1 MKNLYV
7 TTSTV
12 NNGDSF
18 DIAVTWDKAEA
29 LQAADLEYH
38 HLTPAE
44 REKTS
49 IGVNV
54 YTVPDPAIDISA
66 KECYHQLLEDDDD
79 VLNNCDFIEYK

>member
-12 NNGDSF
+12 KNGDSF
-18 DIAVTWDKAEA
+18 DIAVTWDKSEA

-54 YTVPDPAIDISA
+54 YTVPDTDLAAS
-66 KECYHQLLEDDDD
+66 ECYHHLLEDDDD
-79 VLNNCDFIEYK
+79 CLNNCDYIEYK